1 MNETSSLPGP
11 DETCLPPVHAT
22 DNHPPAD
29 SIPLAQETALP
40 KAAPSSTIEAA
51 YHAALERMIEMARC
65 AGAAEERAR
74 IHEIMIAEGAHRFPR
89 LAWNLAK
96 TGAVSREQAVSVFAA
111 AETDVAAMVWQSPTR
126 H

>member
-1 MNETSSLPGP
+1 VNSSS
-11 DETCLPPVHAT
+11 EVERQPVL
-22 DNHPPAD
+22 AD
-29 SIPLAQETALP
+29 SERAQVDFSPAPHDATRSTVEP
-40 KAAPSSTIEAA
+40 PSSTTAPLE
-51 YHAALERMIEMARC
+51 AALERMIEMARC

-111 AETDVAAMVWQSPTR
+111 AETDVAALAWQSPTR